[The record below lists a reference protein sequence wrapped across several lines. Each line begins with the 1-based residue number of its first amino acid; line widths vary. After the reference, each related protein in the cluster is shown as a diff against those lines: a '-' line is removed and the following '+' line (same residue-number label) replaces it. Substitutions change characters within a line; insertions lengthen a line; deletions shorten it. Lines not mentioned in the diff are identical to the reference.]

1 MADRTRAR
9 VVVRG
14 RVQGVFFR
22 ESLRRLASQ
31 HGVGGWARNRGDGSL
46 EAVFE
51 GGPEAVQRMVAFS
64 RQGPRGAV
72 VDEVEVFDEPDEGIT
87 GFSTG

>member
-1 MADRTRAR
+1 
-9 VVVRG
+9 
-14 RVQGVFFR
+14 
-22 ESLRRLASQ
+22 
-31 HGVGGWARNRGDGSL
+31 
-46 EAVFE
+46 
-51 GGPEAVQRMVAFS
+51 MVAFS